1 VKDCD
6 RLATAL
12 LFRADGGP
20 PGEDSAAIERHVR
33 DCSACASR
41 EREARA
47 RIGLLRSLPRT
58 AAPEALDRAVQS
70 EIAGLEASPADSRDR
85 LVSRWLS
92 RLDRIPVPAAL
103 DARVLGEIGGFVP
116 SARRRLFGLSAAAAA
131 AAAALLLV
139 WTALFSTE
147 EPLRGA
153 TLVVRD
159 VGREEMRDSLAV
171 GFAPGPSRE
180 VVSLP
185 PSQGTGGWTRRVASA
200 PSSGSRVSPDAL
212 PLPATGLGSLA
223 VTPRR
228 LGFVAER
235 EVTIS
240 RDGVELRKFVERVK
254 GDGAGEPGVE
264 PIQLDG
270 WTAEQFRAA
279 GRAAEWADFA
289 NSYAGRRGY
298 FATNR
303 DFAVVDAAL
312 LLENYAIEDAQGPT
326 PILDRPTGR
335 ARFRRNFDGQT
346 FSVAWDVETGLVL
359 EVEESP
365 SPGRL
370 AVATRYLSVQY
381 ASRPSAPPPVA
392 VEPAEEEPPPGY
404 LPNSLPAG
412 FRHRRAFG
420 RDLQSGEKARVDE
433 YTDGIERLFLFQIPT
448 PRSSSP
454 ASPFVEI
461 RRLQVGAIELLEV
474 DLPGA
479 VVTVVGKLATEDLKL
494 VLASLRR

>member
-1 VKDCD
+1 MKDCD

-41 EREARA
+41 ERETRA

-58 AAPEALDRAVQS
+58 AAPEALDRAVEA
-70 EIAGLEASPADSRDR
+70 EIAALEASPADSRER

-92 RLDRIPVPAAL
+92 RVGRLPVPAAL
-103 DARVLGEIGGFVP
+103 DARVLQEIGGSAP

-153 TLVVRD
+153 TLVIRD
-159 VGREEMRDSLAV
+159 VGRDEMRNPGAL

-180 VVSLP
+180 LVSLP
-185 PSQGTGGWTRRVASA
+185 PPQDPRRRVASA
-200 PSSGSRVSPDAL
+200 PPPGSRVSADAL

-228 LGFVAER
+228 LAFVGER

-240 RDGVELRKFVERVK
+240 RDGVVLRKFVERVK
-254 GDGAGEPGVE
+254 GDGTGEPKVE
-264 PIQLDG
+264 PIRLDG
-270 WTAEQFRAA
+270 WSAEEFRAA

-289 NSYAGRRGY
+289 NSYAGRTGF

-303 DFAVVDAAL
+303 DFAVVDAEL
-312 LLENYAIEDAQGPT
+312 LLENYTIEEAQGPA

-346 FSVAWDVETGLVL
+346 LSVAWDVETGLVL

-370 AVATRYLSVQY
+370 AVAMRYGPVQY
-381 ASRPSAPPPVA
+381 ASRPSPSPPVV

-404 LPNSLPAG
+404 LPHALPPG
-412 FRHRRAFG
+412 FRHRQAFG
-420 RDLQSGEKARVDE
+420 RQIPGGETARVDE
-433 YTDGIERLFLFQIPT
+433 YTDGIDRLFLFQQPA
-448 PRSSSP
+448 PGSNSP

-461 RRLQVGAIELLEV
+461 RRLNVGAIELLEV
-474 DLPGA
+474 DLPDA
-479 VVTVVGKLATEDLKL
+479 LVTVVGKLATEDLKI